1 MCITL
6 SVPLFKGSNLI
17 AKVIIYLNNYICA
30 SFSVLFS
37 GSVCSGIVVLFHRNK
52 HLEIIDINE
61 IIENLEM
68 KLSHLKVL

>member
-1 MCITL
+1 MLHYNTGFTGCLRIYHTKCDCYITHKYAMCITL

-37 GSVCSGIVVLFHRNK
+37 GSV
-52 HLEIIDINE
+52 
-61 IIENLEM
+61 
-68 KLSHLKVL
+68 